1 MKDLKTLA
9 IEAALKQDWETAIK
23 ANQDLLKTNPRDVET
38 LNRIAFAQMEKG
50 DIPKAKT
57 NYQKILH
64 LDPFNPIAL
73 RNLNKLLSVRP
84 RAFKK
89 LKAQSVI
96 RETTSTDLANLFLEE
111 IGKTKI
117 TKLKNLAESHII
129 SGFKPGDE
137 VILVV
142 KRRSIFVLDKNN
154 TYLGA
159 LSDDLTH
166 RLIQFIKYGNKYQAF
181 IKSVEKNSLTIFIK
195 EVERSPKFKNQS
207 SFTNTPFVYLSSVRD
222 EVLENE
228 EKPQMATLE
237 ELEEEKEEDEKE
249 KEKEEQEEEPS

>member
-1 MKDLKTLA
+1 MKNLKTLA

-23 ANQDLLKTNPRDVET
+23 ANEDLLKINPQDVEA

-50 DIPKAKT
+50 DLTRART
-57 NYQKILH
+57 YYQKTLR
-64 LDPFNPIAL
+64 LDSFNPIAL

-89 LKAQSVI
+89 LKAQSLI
-96 RETTSTDLANLFLEE
+96 KETTPTDLANLFLEE
-111 IGKTKI
+111 IGKTKV

-137 VILVV
+137 VILIV

-159 LSDDLTH
+159 LPDDLTH
-166 RLIQFIKYGNKYQAF
+166 RLIQFMKYGNKYQAF
-181 IKSVEKNSLTIFIK
+181 IKSAEKNSLTIFIK
-195 EVERSPKFKNQS
+195 ELERSPKFKNQS
-207 SFTNTPFVYLSSVRD
+207 SFTSTPLVYLSSVRD

-228 EKPQMATLE
+228 EKPQVASLE
-237 ELEEEKEEDEKE
+237 ELEEEKEEEE
-249 KEKEEQEEEPS
+249 KEKEEQEEESP